1 MANIER
7 RQIGINQRIRT
18 SINENRAK
26 ASMVLALTGLGA
38 LAAGC
43 VSEDDVR
50 QAVKEG
56 VREGILS
63 TATLPE
69 TTVTTLGAT
78 PESTTVTTVTE
89 QSETL
94 SVIRIESAEAAA
106 QRFGADNWSK
116 NPSNWEINEWGGA
129 HLKENPNDL
138 ISQVKT
144 AGAVLEGWIKP
155 KERNSKFDAITVV
168 AHPSV
173 NEVEVQ
179 GATLW
184 DFGSNNDAGFAQVLG
199 QVRAKEA
206 VEQPG
211 VVVLPLC
218 DKLGENKDLGLSVIR
233 IESAKEAAQRF
244 GADNWSKNP
253 SNWEINEWGGAH
265 LKENPNDL
273 ISQINLD
280 GAVAEGWIKPENR
293 ASSYDAITVVAHGN
307 VQTIE
312 VQGATLWDFGSN
324 VDQGFMQVLGQVR
337 AKEAVEQPGVVV
349 LPAHD
354 CPVGQSN

>member
-7 RQIGINQRIRT
+7 RKIGINQRIRT

-26 ASMVLALTGLGA
+26 ASMVLALTCIRDR
-38 LAAGC
+38 AAGC

-78 PESTTVTTVTE
+78 PESTTVTTLGATPESTTVTTVTE

-94 SVIRIESAEAAA
+94 SVIRIESAEA
-106 QRFGADNWSK
+106 
-116 NPSNWEINEWGGA
+116 
-129 HLKENPNDL
+129 
-138 ISQVKT
+138 
-144 AGAVLEGWIKP
+144 
-155 KERNSKFDAITVV
+155 
-168 AHPSV
+168 
-173 NEVEVQ
+173 
-179 GATLW
+179 
-184 DFGSNNDAGFAQVLG
+184 
-199 QVRAKEA
+199 
-206 VEQPG
+206 
-211 VVVLPLC
+211 
-218 DKLGENKDLGLSVIR
+218 
-233 IESAKEAAQRF
+233 AAQRF

-324 VDQGFMQVLGQVR
+324 VD
-337 AKEAVEQPGVVV
+337 
-349 LPAHD
+349 
-354 CPVGQSN
+354 PVSYTH